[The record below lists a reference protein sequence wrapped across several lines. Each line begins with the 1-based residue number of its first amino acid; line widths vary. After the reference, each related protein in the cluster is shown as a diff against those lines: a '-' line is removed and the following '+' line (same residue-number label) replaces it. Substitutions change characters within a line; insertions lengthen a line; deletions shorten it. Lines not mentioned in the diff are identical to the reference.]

1 MNATFKSKVIR
12 IFSVK
17 TLDEGMIFV
26 KNIIRFGLV
35 TIFFLVTVILGVTQ
49 IEAQQSPFVNED
61 VFEIEYASDVQISP
75 NASMVAY
82 VRYSMSVMRDRREG
96 RLWLVN
102 TDGSRHRKITS
113 ADRSE
118 SSPRWSP
125 DGTRIAFVSG
135 SAEGSEIYVYWVD
148 TGQIARLTQLERSP
162 GGIAWSPDGSH
173 IAFTM
178 LVPEAR
184 PVLAAMPT
192 KPAGAEWADP
202 PIVETRVRH
211 EADGSGVIEPG
222 FRHIFVIPSDG
233 GSARRITQGDFQHG
247 APVWDADGQS
257 ILFSANRRPGWE
269 WELSQSDV
277 FRVSLEDGRTQA
289 LTSREGPDGGQA
301 ISPDGDRIAYTGY
314 EDRVRTYQTS
324 DLHIMDAD
332 GSGKRLHL
340 EGLDRAVGGLSWAA
354 DGSGV
359 FFSYD
364 DEGVTKV
371 GFTSLEGDWHVVA
384 EHLGGTSASRAYG
397 GGNYSVSDNGTVA
410 FTYTRSDDP
419 SEVAIMTSDGRRQTI
434 TDLNGDLK
442 DRAQLIEA
450 EMYWTESS
458 FDGRPIQ
465 SWILHPPNFDPNRE
479 YPLLLEIH
487 GGPVSNYGDR
497 FAAEFQ
503 LYAAAGFVVVY
514 SNPRGS
520 TSYGEEFGDLLYH
533 NYPGNDYDDL
543 ISAVDAVIDRGYIDE
558 DRMYVTGGSAGG
570 IMTAWIVG
578 HTDRFRA
585 AVVTKPVVNWISKTL
600 VADNYNGY
608 MYRRYPGTPWENFQA
623 YWDFSPLSVVGNI
636 ETPTM
641 VMVGTA
647 DLRTPLSESKQLYHA
662 LKLRR
667 IDTALVKIPG
677 AFHNISNR
685 PSQLIAKVINTVA
698 WFDRYKDER
707 PISQDK

>member
-1 MNATFKSKVIR
+1 MEA
-12 IFSVK
+12 SVK
-17 TLDEGMIFV
+17 KLILFCASAALFMAATILAAVTLH
-26 KNIIRFGLV
+26 
-35 TIFFLVTVILGVTQ
+35 
-49 IEAQQSPFVNED
+49 AQQSPFTNQD
-61 VFEIEYASDVQISP
+61 IFEVEYASDVQISP
-75 NASMVAY
+75 DAAIVAY
-82 VRYSMSVMRDRREG
+82 VRYSMSIMRDRREG
-96 RLWLVN
+96 RLWLVS
-102 TDGSRHRKITS
+102 TDGSYHRKLTS
-113 ADRSE
+113 EDRSE

-135 SAEGSEIYVYWVD
+135 SAEGSEIYVYWVE

-162 GGIAWSPDGSH
+162 GGIVWSPDGSQ

-184 PVLAAMPT
+184 PVFAAMPA
-192 KPAGAEWADP
+192 KPSGAEWADP

-233 GSARRITQGDFQHG
+233 GSARQITSGDFQHG
-247 APVWDADGQS
+247 SPVWEAAGRS

-277 FRVSLEDGRTQA
+277 YRISISDGIIVP
-289 LTSREGPDGGQA
+289 LTSRDGPDGGQVV
-301 ISPDGDRIAYTGY
+301 SPDGSSVAFTSF
-314 EDRVRTYQTS
+314 EDRVRTYQTQ
-324 DLHIMDAD
+324 DLHLMRQD
-332 GSGKRLHL
+332 GSGKRALL
-340 EGLDRAVGGLSWAA
+340 DELDRSVTDLLWAP

-359 FFSYD
+359 YFSYE

-371 GFTSLEGDWHVVA
+371 GFTDTQGDWRVIA
-384 EHLGGTSASRAYG
+384 EHLGGTSVGRAYG
-397 GGNYSVSDNGTVA
+397 GGNYSVAADGTVA

-419 SEVAIMTSDGRRQTI
+419 SEVALITPNGQQQTI
-434 TDLNGDLK
+434 TNLNTDLK
-442 DRAQLIEA
+442 ARTTIATA
-450 EMYWTESS
+450 EMFWTESS
-458 FDGRPIQ
+458 HDGRPIQ
-465 SWILHPPNFDPNRE
+465 SWILYPPNFDPGRR

-497 FAAEFQ
+497 FAGEFQ
-503 LYAAAGFVVVY
+503 LYASAGFVVVY

-520 TSYGEEFGDLLYH
+520 TGYGEEFGDLLYH

-543 ISAVDAVIDRGYIDE
+543 ISAVDAVIERGYIDE
-558 DRMYVTGGSAGG
+558 DQLYVTGGSAGG

-578 HTDRFRA
+578 HTNRFRA

-608 MYRRYPGTPWENFQA
+608 MHRRYPGTPWENPDA
-623 YWDFSPLSVVGNI
+623 YWEFSPLSVAGDI
-636 ETPTM
+636 QTPTM

-647 DLRTPLSESKQLYHA
+647 DLRTPLSEAKQLYHA

-677 AFHNISNR
+677 ASHNISNR

-698 WFDRYKDER
+698 WFDRYKAGM
-707 PISQDK
+707 PIS

>member
-1 MNATFKSKVIR
+1 MKK
-12 IFSVK
+12 
-17 TLDEGMIFV
+17 
-26 KNIIRFGLV
+26 IIRLGV
-35 TIFFLVTVILGVTQ
+35 SSVFFLTPLICWAAT
-49 IEAQQSPFVNED
+49 ISAQQSPFANED
-61 VFEIEYASDVQISP
+61 VFDIEYASDVQISP
-75 NASMVAY
+75 DAATVAY
-82 VRYSMSVMRDRREG
+82 VRYSMSIMRDRREG

-102 TDGSRHRKITS
+102 ADGSKHRKLTS
-113 ADRSE
+113 TDQSE

-135 SAEGSEIYVYWVD
+135 SAEGSEIYVYWVE
-148 TGQIARLTQLERSP
+148 TGQVARLTQLERSP
-162 GGIAWSPDGSH
+162 GGIAWSPDGNQ

-184 PVLAAMPT
+184 SVLAAMPAR
-192 KPAGAEWADP
+192 PDGAEWADP

-222 FRHIFVIPSDG
+222 FRHIFVIPADG
-233 GSARRITQGDFQHG
+233 GSPRQITEGDFQHG
-247 APVWDADGQS
+247 APVWDIDGQA
-257 ILFSANRRPGWE
+257 ILFSANRRLGWE
-269 WELSQSDV
+269 WELSQNDI
-277 FRVSLEDGRTQA
+277 FRVSLEDGVTRA
-289 LTSREGPDGGQA
+289 LTSREGPDGGQV
-301 ISPDGDRIAYTGY
+301 ISPDGANIAYTGF

-324 DLHIMDAD
+324 DLHFMGAD
-332 GSGKRLHL
+332 GSDKRTLL
-340 EGLDRAVGGLSWAA
+340 EGLDRSVTDLSWAN

-359 FFSYD
+359 YFSYD
-364 DEGVTKV
+364 DEGITKV
-371 GFTSLEGDWHVVA
+371 GFTTLTGDWRVVA

-397 GGNYSVSDNGTVA
+397 GGNYSVANDGTVA
-410 FTYTRSDDP
+410 FTYTRSNDP
-419 SEVAIMTSDGRRQTI
+419 SEVALMTSDGQQVTI

-442 DRAQLIEA
+442 GRTQLAKA
-450 EMYWTESS
+450 EMFWTESS
-458 FDGRPIQ
+458 HDGRPVQ

-543 ISAVDAVIDRGYIDE
+543 ISAVDAVIEEGYIDE
-558 DRMYVTGGSAGG
+558 QQLYVTGGSAGG

-585 AVVTKPVVNWISKTL
+585 AVATKPVVNWISKTL

-608 MYRRYPGTPWENFQA
+608 MYRRYPGTPWENQEV

-647 DLRTPLSESKQLYHA
+647 DLRTPLSEAKQLYHA

-685 PSQLIAKVINTVA
+685 PSQLIAKVINTIA

-707 PISQDK
+707 PIS

>member
-1 MNATFKSKVIR
+1 
-12 IFSVK
+12 
-17 TLDEGMIFV
+17 
-26 KNIIRFGLV
+26 
-35 TIFFLVTVILGVTQ
+35 
-49 IEAQQSPFVNED
+49 
-61 VFEIEYASDVQISP
+61 
-75 NASMVAY
+75 
-82 VRYSMSVMRDRREG
+82 
-96 RLWLVN
+96 
-102 TDGSRHRKITS
+102 
-113 ADRSE
+113 
-118 SSPRWSP
+118 
-125 DGTRIAFVSG
+125 
-135 SAEGSEIYVYWVD
+135 
-148 TGQIARLTQLERSP
+148 
-162 GGIAWSPDGSH
+162 
-173 IAFTM
+173 
-178 LVPEAR
+178 
-184 PVLAAMPT
+184 
-192 KPAGAEWADP
+192 
-202 PIVETRVRH
+202 
-211 EADGSGVIEPG
+211 
-222 FRHIFVIPSDG
+222 
-233 GSARRITQGDFQHG
+233 
-247 APVWDADGQS
+247 
-257 ILFSANRRPGWE
+257 
-269 WELSQSDV
+269 
-277 FRVSLEDGRTQA
+277 
-289 LTSREGPDGGQA
+289 
-301 ISPDGDRIAYTGY
+301 
-314 EDRVRTYQTS
+314 
-324 DLHIMDAD
+324 
-332 GSGKRLHL
+332 
-340 EGLDRAVGGLSWAA
+340 
-354 DGSGV
+354 
-359 FFSYD
+359 
-364 DEGVTKV
+364 
-371 GFTSLEGDWHVVA
+371 
-384 EHLGGTSASRAYG
+384 
-397 GGNYSVSDNGTVA
+397 
-410 FTYTRSDDP
+410 
-419 SEVAIMTSDGRRQTI
+419 
-434 TDLNGDLK
+434 
-442 DRAQLIEA
+442 
-450 EMYWTESS
+450 MYWTESS

>member
-1 MNATFKSKVIR
+1 MKK
-12 IFSVK
+12 
-17 TLDEGMIFV
+17 M
-26 KNIIRFGLV
+26 IRFGAFSAFSLTALIFWAT
-35 TIFFLVTVILGVTQ
+35 TISA
-49 IEAQQSPFVNED
+49 EQSPFANED
-61 VFEIEYASDVQISP
+61 VFDIEYASDVQISP
-75 NASMVAY
+75 DAATVAY
-82 VRYSMSVMRDRREG
+82 VRYSMSIMRDRREG

-102 TDGSRHRKITS
+102 TDGSKHRKLTS
-113 ADRSE
+113 ADQSE

-135 SAEGSEIYVYWVD
+135 SAEGSEIYVYWVE
-148 TGQIARLTQLERSP
+148 TGQFARLTQLERSP
-162 GGIAWSPDGSH
+162 GGIAWSPDGSR

-184 PVLAAMPT
+184 PVLAAMPAR
-192 KPAGAEWADP
+192 PAGAEWADP

-222 FRHIFVIPSDG
+222 FRHIFVIPADG
-233 GSARRITQGDFQHG
+233 GSARQITEGDFQHG
-247 APVWDADGQS
+247 APVWDIDGQA
-257 ILFSANRRPGWE
+257 ILFSANRRLGWE
-269 WELSQSDV
+269 WELSQNDI
-277 FRVSLEDGRTQA
+277 FRVSLEDRVTHA
-289 LTSREGPDGGQA
+289 LTSREGPDGGQVM
-301 ISPDGDRIAYTGY
+301 SPDGANIAYTGF

-324 DLHIMDAD
+324 DLHFMRAD
-332 GSGKRLHL
+332 GSDKRTLL
-340 EGLDRAVGGLSWAA
+340 EGLDRSVTGLSWAD

-359 FFSYD
+359 YFSYD
-364 DEGVTKV
+364 DEGITKV
-371 GFTSLEGDWHVVA
+371 GFTTLTGDWRVVA

-397 GGNYSVSDNGTVA
+397 GGNYSVADDGTVA

-419 SEVAIMTSDGRRQTI
+419 SEVALMTSDGQQVTI

-442 DRAQLIEA
+442 GRTQLAKA
-450 EMYWTESS
+450 EMFWTESS
-458 FDGRPIQ
+458 HDGRPIQ

-543 ISAVDAVIDRGYIDE
+543 ISAVDAVIEEGYIDE
-558 DRMYVTGGSAGG
+558 QQLYVTGGSAGG

-585 AVVTKPVVNWISKTL
+585 AVATKPVVNWISKTL

-608 MYRRYPGTPWENFQA
+608 MYRRYPGTPWENQEV

-647 DLRTPLSESKQLYHA
+647 DLRTPLSEAKQLYHA

-685 PSQLIAKVINTVA
+685 PSQLIAKVINTIA
-698 WFDRYKDER
+698 WFDRYKDGR
-707 PISQDK
+707 PIS

>member
-1 MNATFKSKVIR
+1 M
-12 IFSVK
+12 
-17 TLDEGMIFV
+17 
-26 KNIIRFGLV
+26 
-35 TIFFLVTVILGVTQ
+35 
-49 IEAQQSPFVNED
+49 
-61 VFEIEYASDVQISP
+61 
-75 NASMVAY
+75 
-82 VRYSMSVMRDRREG
+82 
-96 RLWLVN
+96 
-102 TDGSRHRKITS
+102 
-113 ADRSE
+113 
-118 SSPRWSP
+118 
-125 DGTRIAFVSG
+125 
-135 SAEGSEIYVYWVD
+135 
-148 TGQIARLTQLERSP
+148 
-162 GGIAWSPDGSH
+162 
-173 IAFTM
+173 
-178 LVPEAR
+178 
-184 PVLAAMPT
+184 
-192 KPAGAEWADP
+192 
-202 PIVETRVRH
+202 
-211 EADGSGVIEPG
+211 
-222 FRHIFVIPSDG
+222 
-233 GSARRITQGDFQHG
+233 
-247 APVWDADGQS
+247 
-257 ILFSANRRPGWE
+257 
-269 WELSQSDV
+269 

-289 LTSREGPDGGQA
+289 LTSREGPDSGQA

-364 DEGVTKV
+364 DEGVTKG

-397 GGNYSVSDNGTVA
+397 GGNYSVADNGTVA

-465 SWILHPPNFDPNRE
+465 SWILHPPNFDPNHE

-698 WFDRYKDER
+698 WFDRYKDGR

>member
-1 MNATFKSKVIR
+1 M
-12 IFSVK
+12 
-17 TLDEGMIFV
+17 
-26 KNIIRFGLV
+26 
-35 TIFFLVTVILGVTQ
+35 
-49 IEAQQSPFVNED
+49 
-61 VFEIEYASDVQISP
+61 
-75 NASMVAY
+75 
-82 VRYSMSVMRDRREG
+82 
-96 RLWLVN
+96 
-102 TDGSRHRKITS
+102 
-113 ADRSE
+113 
-118 SSPRWSP
+118 
-125 DGTRIAFVSG
+125 
-135 SAEGSEIYVYWVD
+135 
-148 TGQIARLTQLERSP
+148 
-162 GGIAWSPDGSH
+162 
-173 IAFTM
+173 
-178 LVPEAR
+178 
-184 PVLAAMPT
+184 
-192 KPAGAEWADP
+192 
-202 PIVETRVRH
+202 
-211 EADGSGVIEPG
+211 
-222 FRHIFVIPSDG
+222 
-233 GSARRITQGDFQHG
+233 
-247 APVWDADGQS
+247 
-257 ILFSANRRPGWE
+257 
-269 WELSQSDV
+269 

-359 FFSYD
+359 YFSYD

-371 GFTSLEGDWHVVA
+371 GFTSLGGDWRVVA

-397 GGNYSVSDNGTVA
+397 GGNYSVANNGTVA

-434 TDLNGDLK
+434 TNLNGDLK

-608 MYRRYPGTPWENFQA
+608 MYRRYPGTP
-623 YWDFSPLSVVGNI
+623 
-636 ETPTM
+636 TM
-641 VMVGTA
+641 VMVGTS

-698 WFDRYKDER
+698 WFDRYQDGR